1 MMQPFISVIIPYRPN
16 DDISNPKKSFEEV
29 DYPKNKKEIIFI
41 KGNNPS
47 QQRNKAIKKA
57 KGNILVFVD
66 EDSSFS
72 KNYFS
77 KILKLINK
85 YPNTEIFGGPVLLKE
100 NSSVFEKAVQNLM
113 SNFIFSA
120 YAYKR
125 YKSSGKNKKTFG
137 TELILCNMIIKK
149 KTFEKIG
156 YFNEQIYPQEEIE
169 LLERAKLKQIRMIRS
184 PTLLIKKPQRKNIY
198 EFSQML
204 FSYGKMRAKIKKKVH
219 FNIINILPSIFL
231 IYFLVALIIHKF
243 LIFTPLIIYFVL
255 TILGHIKNI
264 KKPTQYF
271 LQIILQLLGHLFYGL
286 GFLTGLF
293 HFNFGK

>member
-156 YFNEQIYPQEEIE
+156 YFNEKIYPQEEIE

>member
-286 GFLTGLF
+286 GFLSGLF